1 MNLRLPHLNHDRAR
15 RLADALHEYACGID
29 EVMQEVDEDD
39 VRDGMADVLI
49 DVEHLIRALR
59 AEALIEAKRYAA

>member
-15 RLADALHEYACGID
+15 RLADALHEIACGID
-29 EVMQEVDEDD
+29 EGMQEIGDDDKRDE
-39 VRDGMADVLI
+39 VADVLI